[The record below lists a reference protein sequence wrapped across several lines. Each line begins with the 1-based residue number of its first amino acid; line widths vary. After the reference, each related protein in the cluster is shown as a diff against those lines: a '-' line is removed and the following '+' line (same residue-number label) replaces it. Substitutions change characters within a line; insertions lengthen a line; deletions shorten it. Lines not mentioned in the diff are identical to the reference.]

1 MGLPDIRGGQLKLLS
16 RDEIREIHYASLE
29 ILNITGVKV
38 LSEWGLK
45 ILDAAGA
52 YVNHDKKHAI
62 IPPHLVEEA
71 IRKTPSKFDLYGRNK
86 LKYRYEQGRVYFGMA
101 GAPPFVLD
109 LNGERRQGTYEDIR
123 NFIRLGDALEYIHC
137 PSPCLQGTIEEV
149 TLPEAVMMARRFF
162 IQIQNTNKPGPAIDV
177 ARNGAE
183 DSIRL
188 QLAVLD
194 GGIQEL
200 RRKPMTW
207 FWHNPTSP
215 LTYSKELTDNAIV
228 YAEKGLP
235 ILFAPEVM
243 GGASGPAS
251 LAGILA
257 QQNAEFLG
265 GVVIAQMAAPK
276 EHRPPLMYGTV
287 SGVVDMRSGV
297 FCLGTAE
304 TGLLNVGTAQLAR
317 FYNVPSRGTGGL
329 TDAIVPDAQSGIES
343 GITVLLAALAGHT
356 YIYNAT
362 GATEPGVLA
371 ISYEKIVIDND
382 MLGLVTR
389 VMGGIEVSDETLATV
404 VIDEVINEKGGNFL
418 LSEHTRKHFRSHYYP
433 EIFNREL
440 WERWLKAGSLSV
452 RQVARTRVKK
462 ILEEHQPEPLDSDVE
477 KRVREVI
484 TQIEK
489 RELKDKA

>member
-1 MGLPDIRGGQLKLLS
+1 
-16 RDEIREIHYASLE
+16 
-29 ILNITGVKV
+29 
-38 LSEWGLK
+38 
-45 ILDAAGA
+45 
-52 YVNHDKKHAI
+52 
-62 IPPHLVEEA
+62 
-71 IRKTPSKFDLYGRNK
+71 
-86 LKYRYEQGRVYFGMA
+86 
-101 GAPPFVLD
+101 
-109 LNGERRQGTYEDIR
+109 
-123 NFIRLGDALEYIHC
+123 
-137 PSPCLQGTIEEV
+137 
-149 TLPEAVMMARRFF
+149 
-162 IQIQNTNKPGPAIDV
+162 
-177 ARNGAE
+177 
-183 DSIRL
+183 
-188 QLAVLD
+188 
-194 GGIQEL
+194 
-200 RRKPMTW
+200 
-207 FWHNPTSP
+207 
-215 LTYSKELTDNAIV
+215 TYSKELTDNAIV

-265 GVVIAQMAAPK
+265 GVVIAQMAASK

-389 VMGGIEVSDETLATV
+389 VMGGIEVSDETLATD
-404 VIDEVINEKGGNFL
+404 VIDEVVNEKGGNFL

-440 WERWLKAGSLSV
+440 WERWTKGGSLSV
-452 RQVARTRVKK
+452 RQVARARAKK